1 MVQQIIL
8 NTIAVLRKT
17 NSNLK
22 FTENIRLF
30 TEKEM
35 AEVVN
40 IGHPHRPKNSAI
52 LFVKQGELRIKE
64 QITPF
69 TITGESFSFINKKY
83 VYEIAS
89 VSKDIELII
98 LTYPQEFLNRVIPH
112 INKQKVY
119 RNLEKQ
125 HFYNFPITSGESDVL
140 WKNLDVIGY
149 YLAHRQEVDY
159 TTEIVESYFTGLAYR
174 LMEIVDNDNQELQG
188 KMTLPEKLVYDFT
201 SLVSDHYLTDK
212 QVSFYANQL
221 LISERHLGTVVKR
234 ETGKTPVMIIN
245 EFLVNEAK
253 AQLADFSLSLAE
265 IAQNLHFSDQNLFS
279 HFFKKQVK
287 ISPTQYRKEIRK

>member
-1 MVQQIIL
+1 M
-8 NTIAVLRKT
+8 LRKT

-112 INKQKVY
+112 INKQRVY

>member
-1 MVQQIIL
+1 M
-8 NTIAVLRKT
+8 LRKT

>member
-112 INKQKVY
+112 INKQRVY